1 MTEPLRTI
9 AVAVVVHDGRV
20 LVGRRSRDAAE
31 APGLAEFPGGKV
43 EERETAA
50 EAAARE
56 CLEEAGISI
65 EVGSRSFGVA
75 STQVRPN
82 ILLSFHWARPIDP
95 AAVPKPPFM
104 WIPIEQLPTLDF
116 PAANAAILA
125 MLAHDHGGS

>member
-9 AVAVVVHDGRV
+9 AVAVVVHEGRV
-20 LVGRRSRDAAE
+20 LVGRRSLDAAE

-43 EERETAA
+43 EERETPP
-50 EAAARE
+50 EAAVRE

-65 EVGSRSFGVA
+65 EVGGRSFGVA

-82 ILLSFHWARPIDP
+82 VLVSFHWARPIAP

-104 WIPIEQLPTLDF
+104 WLPIEQLPTLDF
-116 PAANAAILA
+116 PAPNAPILA